1 MANAPHPQGTALSM
15 PGVPLAKAVNQPMSY
30 LGLYT
35 LLGDLI
41 RDNPFGDSARP
52 LAERLAAPATT
63 PFVSENADVIVMR
76 NQEGKYLMRSGNG
89 EWVPYNY

>member
-1 MANAPHPQGTALSM
+1 M